1 MDCLSAKASKLRIE
15 LARNVQAYMR
25 VERMS
30 ELSEMKCTACRG
42 DEPTL
47 TDTEI
52 AELSPQVP
60 EWHVVQ
66 REGIKR
72 LERVF
77 RFRNFAEALAF
88 TNRVGEQAEEEGH
101 HPALLTE
108 WGRVTVT
115 WWTHKIGG
123 LHRNDFI
130 MAAKTDELSEEW
142 T

>member
-1 MDCLSAKASKLRIE
+1 
-15 LARNVQAYMR
+15 
-25 VERMS
+25 MS
-30 ELSEMKCTACRG
+30 ELSEMTCTACQG

-47 TDTEI
+47 TDAEI
-52 AELSPQVP
+52 AQLRPQVA

-88 TNRVGEQAEEEGH
+88 TNRVGEQAEKEGH

-130 MAAKTDELSEEW
+130 MAAQTDELSEGRR
-142 T
+142 